1 MRSVCLVAST
11 GLGLASSFPHPH
23 FPHFPPYA
31 GDVAKGFAEG
41 ILNEGDDVKQC
52 LGSGIEPVAENL
64 INSGKDFVQALKD
77 RSFRELGK
85 VVDDLGKA
93 CVDLKPML
101 DDCDPAHED
110 AMEALDVLKGIH
122 GIKDLFSHVWHDL
135 TGDIDNV
142 ESEADLSFKTWR
154 AKEYYDFGD
163 HLGML
168 LHRLVIGK
176 FPDGEMTTAEASE
189 SGLGPNPT
197 TILAFTTGFIG
208 SILSDQPH
216 FTQCEIGALG
226 LLTPFQHLVND
237 ATEVIKHH
245 NMSYVAPSLMDMA
258 NLCAAV
264 GPVKKTFDPAWQD
277 AKEIHD
283 VMKEIHGLGGWID
296 HIRTD
301 IDNDIDNIESESDL
315 AFKTWRKEPRD
326 YEKFGEHLGQ
336 ALRRTVI
343 GKYDDEVVV

>member
-1 MRSVCLVAST
+1 M
-11 GLGLASSFPHPH
+11 GLGFASSFPHPH
-23 FPHFPPYA
+23 LPHFPPYA

-41 ILNEGDDVKQC
+41 MLNEGDDVKQC
-52 LGSGIEPVAENL
+52 LVSGVAPLATNL
-64 INSGKDFVQALKD
+64 MNSGKDFIQALKD
-77 RSFRELGK
+77 RSFGELGA
-85 VVDDLGKA
+85 VVGDVGRA
-93 CVDLKPML
+93 CVALKPML
-101 DDCDPAHED
+101 EDCDSAHKD
-110 AMEALDVLKGIH
+110 AADVLQVLKGIH
-122 GIKDLFSHVWHDL
+122 GLKDLFSHIWQDL
-135 TGDIDNV
+135 TSDIDNV
-142 ESEADLSFKTWR
+142 ESEADLSFKKWR
-154 AKEYYDFGD
+154 AKEYYEFGD

-176 FPDGEMTTAEASE
+176 FPDGEIATSEASE

-208 SILSDQPH
+208 SVLSDQPH
-216 FTQCEIGALG
+216 LTQCEIGGLG

-237 ATEVIKHH
+237 ATEVLKHH
-245 NMSYVAPSLMDMA
+245 NMSYVAPSLVDMA

-264 GPVKKTFDPAWQD
+264 GPVKTMCDPAWQD

-283 VMKEIHGLGGWID
+283 LTKDIHSLSGWIE
-296 HIRTD
+296 HIKSD

-315 AFKTWRKEPRD
+315 AFKTWRTEPRD